1 MTEALLRRLLM
12 IVNVQ
17 QEKVLIEVCF
27 LAAGQ
32 DQSDVAA
39 RWGEGK
45 VFALPICC
53 ENYISPSQDN
63 LGGSHLALQL
73 ASHVVESG
81 LWAPPSPFQS
91 GAQEA
96 ALARRPLGDEA
107 DVSPEPPLEASP
119 ADLAVR

>member
-1 MTEALLRRLLM
+1 M

-39 RWGEGK
+39 RWDEAK

-53 ENYISPSQDN
+53 ENYISPSQGN
-63 LGGSHLALQL
+63 LGESHLALQL

-81 LWAPPSPFQS
+81 LWAPPMQ
-91 GAQEA
+91 A
-96 ALARRPLGDEA
+96 ALASCLPGRHPLPQGH
-107 DVSPEPPLEASP
+107 
-119 ADLAVR
+119 